1 MNTMNTDQK
10 TKEYSRYI
18 EITEE
23 AGKALLGKKFPNA
36 STLGDGE
43 FYEWVSYIVKGVK
56 MKIVYNYLSNVTQY
70 YLEDINA

>member
-1 MNTMNTDQK
+1 MKADQK
-10 TKEYSRYI
+10 TREYSRYI

-23 AGKALLGKKFPNA
+23 AGKALLGDKFPTA
-36 STLGDGE
+36 FDLGDGE

-56 MKIVYNYLSNVTQY
+56 MKIVYNYISNVTQY